1 MLTTARVAE
10 VAPMVPRLLRSPP
23 PYEDESLPGYLVRL
37 TEANCYQLH
46 WWLPLAGFS
55 PRLFAT
61 GWEALL
67 RPTTEFTQLA
77 QLTSLAVTVFIRWRL
92 SVWQRGGWQFSQPQV
107 CGLCLREALYCR
119 SVWDELAVTVCPRHH
134 VRLWARCP
142 ACAQPLRWQRSHVSL
157 CVCGADWRDHNPTP
171 LPAAER
177 QPNIWLQGAAAD
189 GNTGWPA
196 LSYAERSQVLAALA
210 AFCAGNIVAPNHS
223 SARNH
228 ASLVAA
234 AAILLGGPSAFRQF
248 CAAQSPR
255 RELWELA
262 RALKALADQPTLAF
276 LCMLLE
282 AQLRSGELAPT
293 FDWEARFLTPA
304 EVNARLG
311 FSVKQGERLLASG
324 KLTLFHDDG
333 ATPRHWP
340 QVWLDARELTNLQA
354 ERQSLLTLDATATQL
369 GLTMLEVNELRIWQC
384 LSAASGPTVDGF
396 ADWRFAPAAL
406 EEFRQSLSGQSL
418 VIKENDADWDDWLDI
433 DEIRLHLECYRLS
446 FGQWM
451 HAVLTGE
458 CPFDMVLMDTA
469 AGLSALRFQPA
480 DVARYLARRGAPP
493 LPPLTK
499 RASKPT
505 RVFSLP
511 AAVTHLERC
520 WEQTQ
525 CSYTRAEAGGL
536 DPLSLYRIAQQVF
549 RKAAAT
555 DRPKAKT

>member
-10 VAPMVPRLLRSPP
+10 AGSMMPRLLRSPP

-55 PRLFAT
+55 PRLFAI

-67 RPTTEFTQLA
+67 RPTTEYTQLA
-77 QLTSLAVTVFIRWRL
+77 QLTGLAETVFVQWRL
-92 SVWQRGGWQFSQPQV
+92 SVWQRGGWHFSQPQV
-107 CGLCLREALYCR
+107 CGLCLRGALYCR

-134 VRLWARCP
+134 VRLWERCP
-142 ACAQPLRWQRSHVSL
+142 ACTQPLRWQRSYVSR
-157 CVCGADWRDHNPTP
+157 CVCGADWRNHDPTP
-171 LPAAER
+171 LPKAER
-177 QPNIWLQGAAAD
+177 QANVWLQGEAAD
-189 GNTGWPA
+189 ENAGWPV
-196 LSYAERSQVLAALA
+196 LSSAERSQVLVALA
-210 AFCAGNIVAPNHS
+210 AFCAGNLVAPQHS

-228 ASLVAA
+228 AALEAA
-234 AAILLGGPSAFRQF
+234 AAILVGGPSAFRQF

-255 RELWELA
+255 RVLWELA
-262 RALKALADQPTLAF
+262 RTLKALADQPTLAF

-340 QVWLDARELTNLQA
+340 QVWLDTRELTSLQA

-369 GLTMLEVNELRIWQC
+369 GLTMREVNELRIWQC

-406 EEFRQSLSGQSL
+406 NEFTQALSAHGFASLAS
-418 VIKENDADWDDWLDI
+418 KEAGKELEDWLNSA
-433 DEIRLHLECYRLS
+433 EIRLHLECYRLS
-446 FGQWM
+446 FGQWLR
-451 HAVLTGE
+451 AVLAGE
-458 CPFDMVLMDTA
+458 CPCGTVETETVLS
-469 AGLSALRFQPA
+469 LSGLRFAPA
-480 DVARYLARRGAPP
+480 AMARYLERLGAPP
-493 LPPLTK
+493 LPPLTQRVSK
-499 RASKPT
+499 LPRA
-505 RVFSLP
+505 FSIP
-511 AAVTHLERC
+511 AAIAGLQQC
-520 WEQTQ
+520 WEQEQ
-525 CSYTRAEAGGL
+525 RSHTRHETGGL
-536 DPLSLYRIAQQVF
+536 DSRSLQRIAQCVLS
-549 RKAAAT
+549 KINLGEPA
-555 DRPKAKT
+555 